1 MDREAIR
8 WDRSELP
15 PVYFLLP
22 VEEVMIVMVIV
33 IMVMM
38 MMLAMSSRSIPTL
51 HHKHSTCIHTN
62 EGYECT

>member
-22 VEEVMIVMVIV
+22 VEEVMIVMV
-33 IMVMM
+33 
-38 MMLAMSSRSIPTL
+38 MLAMSSRSIPTQQ
-51 HHKHSTCIHTN
+51 HHTASDKHSTCIHTN
-62 EGYECT
+62 EVYVCT